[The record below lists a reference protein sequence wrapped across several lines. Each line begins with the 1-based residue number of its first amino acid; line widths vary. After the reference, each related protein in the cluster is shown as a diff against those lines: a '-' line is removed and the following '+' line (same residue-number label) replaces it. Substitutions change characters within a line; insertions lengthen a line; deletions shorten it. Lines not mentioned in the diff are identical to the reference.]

1 MSEFQRNEEAAQSA
15 AEVRKHF
22 TKFSP
27 AIVAAA
33 FEGALN
39 GDKDLLM
46 PCLKAVISFLA
57 PAMVDDSAVRTEG
70 IEVPTFTDDIAEAA
84 AEFKKITD
92 FEIQPIKTRS
102 KE

>member
-1 MSEFQRNEEAAQSA
+1 MSELQRNEEAAESA
-15 AEVRKHF
+15 AEVRKLF
-22 TKFSP
+22 IKFSP
-27 AIVAAA
+27 AIVEAA

-46 PCLKAVISFLA
+46 PCLKAVIAFSA
-57 PAMVDDSAVRTEG
+57 PTMIDGRADRTEG
-70 IEVPTFTDDIAEAA
+70 IEVPTFTEDIAEAA

-92 FEIQPIKTRS
+92 IEIVRAKTRP